1 MSNSEFVL
9 EAVDITKTFPGV
21 KALDKVSLRVRPG
34 TVHALMGEN
43 GAGKST
49 LMKCIYGIYSPDEG
63 TISID
68 GNKVTISNPR
78 NAMDQGISMIH
89 QELHPVRPQSVSE
102 NIFLGRIPYK
112 KVAGIRWVD
121 RERLVNGTKEVFDRL
136 GLDID
141 PKQKVAELSTSY

>member
-1 MSNSEFVL
+1 MSDLKYVL
-9 EAVDITKTFPGV
+9 EAADITKTFPGV

-63 TISID
+63 SIRVNGD
-68 GNKVTISNPR
+68 EVQIHNPR
-78 NAMDQGISMIH
+78 MAMDLGISMIH
-89 QELHPVRPQSVSE
+89 QELHPVRPQTAAE

-112 KVAGIRWVD
+112 KAAGIRCGGT
-121 RERLVNGTKEVFDRL
+121 ERLVVE
-136 GLDID
+136 
-141 PKQKVAELSTSY
+141 